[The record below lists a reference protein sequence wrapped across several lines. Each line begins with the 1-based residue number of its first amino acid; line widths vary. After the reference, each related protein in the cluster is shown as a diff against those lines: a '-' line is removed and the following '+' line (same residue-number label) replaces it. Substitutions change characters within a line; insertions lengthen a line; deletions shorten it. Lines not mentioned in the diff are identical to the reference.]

1 MCYNI
6 TQITTLNLSD
16 NALNDSGIKHVTNVL
31 QQNTTIKTLHLRKTG
46 IGFGCSRYARYHFPS
61 APSGLFAPPV
71 ASTGGGN
78 LVNFRSPWYLE
89 NLLKINSTLTTLHL
103 GWNSI
108 GESDVQKLMDAL
120 AINTTLKILDI
131 GWNKITDKGAQHL
144 ADALKTN
151 KTLTTLSL
159 QNNGI
164 GDIGA
169 EFLANA
175 LSYSSTLTTLD
186 LSRNEI
192 TGRGMKYFENA
203 LKNNTGLQTLDLWDN
218 EIGTIGAQHLAN
230 GIKHNSHSIVVI
242 ISSLDLLVPIWG

>member
-46 IGFGCSRYARYHFPS
+46 IGFGCSRYARYNFPS

-71 ASTGGGN
+71 ASTGG
-78 LVNFRSPWYLE
+78 
-89 NLLKINSTLTTLHL
+89 
-103 GWNSI
+103 
-108 GESDVQKLMDAL
+108 
-120 AINTTLKILDI
+120 DI